1 MASAELDGIDLEYQ
15 LRGAGEPVV
24 LLHWGVCA
32 AWAQP
37 LVEELDDRFRVLSY
51 DRAGFGR
58 SARPPGPLGIA
69 DHAAHCRQ
77 LMGHLGIDRAHV
89 VGHSSSA
96 LIALQLALDAPD
108 AVQTLALLDAARPA
122 PKTETQARFLNEFVG
137 PAVERYRA
145 GDAHAA
151 VDTWCRGV
159 FGPDYRGALERG
171 LPGAFE
177 QALADA
183 DAFFGQEL
191 PALQTWS
198 FGPEEARRI
207 DQPTLVV
214 LGEHS
219 APTFAERRALLLS
232 MLPNAEPFDLPDATH
247 LLHVQ
252 NRDGMASALAGF
264 YVRHPLRA

>member
-1 MASAELDGIDLEYQ
+1 MRPGGVELDFELQGS
-15 LRGAGEPVV
+15 GEPVV
-24 LLHWGVCA
+24 LIHWGLCA

-37 LVEELDDRFRVLSY
+37 LRDAPALSERHQLLSY
-51 DRAGFGR
+51 DRAGFG
-58 SARPPGPLGIA
+58 AGTRPPGPLGIA
-69 DHAAHCRQ
+69 DHAAHCRR
-77 LMGHLGIDRAHV
+77 LMRHVGIERAHV

-96 LIALQLALDAPD
+96 AIALQLALDAPE
-108 AVQTLALLDAARPA
+108 AVATLALLDAARPA
-122 PKTETQARFLNEFVG
+122 PRSETQTRFAREFAG

-145 GDAHAA
+145 GDTRAA
-151 VDTWCRGV
+151 VDIWCRGV

-264 YVRHPLRA
+264 YVRHPLRP